1 MEHICNNSVIL
12 AFTIFAFYAQRCFR
26 VLLYIYTVILLKNRF
41 SVMTKKLKLGI
52 AVLAIS
58 CIILSCK
65 HEPNFNTLPAVY
77 YSTDIAPIIS
87 ANCTFSGCHGDF
99 EFRRFQLF
107 SYYDVMKYC
116 KVKAGSP
123 QTSKLYKV
131 VKSVNSEEVMPTP
144 QYNPLTEKQIQLIYI
159 WIGQGAKNN

>member
-1 MEHICNNSVIL
+1 MI
-12 AFTIFAFYAQRCFR
+12 
-26 VLLYIYTVILLKNRF
+26 
-41 SVMTKKLKLGI
+41 KKIKLGI
-52 AVLAIS
+52 SIVAMSCLA
-58 CIILSCK
+58 LACK

-99 EFRRFQLF
+99 ESRRFQLF
-107 SYYDVMKYC
+107 SYDDVMKYC

-123 QTSKLYKV
+123 QTSKLYKA
-131 VKSVNSEEVMPTP
+131 VKSLNSEEVMPTA
-144 QYNPLTEKQIQLIYI
+144 QYNRLTEQQIQLIYI

>member
-1 MEHICNNSVIL
+1 
-12 AFTIFAFYAQRCFR
+12 
-26 VLLYIYTVILLKNRF
+26 
-41 SVMTKKLKLGI
+41 MTKKSKLGI

-65 HEPNFNTLPAVY
+65 HEPNFNTLPTVY

-87 ANCTFSGCHGDF
+87 GNCTFSGCHGDSLSR
-99 EFRRFQLF
+99 EFKLKNFD
-107 SYYDVMKYC
+107 DVMKYC

-123 QTSKLYKV
+123 QTSKLYTI
-131 VKSVNSEEVMPTP
+131 VKTPNSEEVMPTP
-144 QYNPLTEKQIQLIYI
+144 QYNPLTEQQIQLIYI